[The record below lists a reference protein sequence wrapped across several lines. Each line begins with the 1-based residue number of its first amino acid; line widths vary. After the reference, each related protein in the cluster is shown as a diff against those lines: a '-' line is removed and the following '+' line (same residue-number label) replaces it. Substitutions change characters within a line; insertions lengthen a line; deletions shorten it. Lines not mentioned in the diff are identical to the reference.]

1 MQETEVIYEVLVD
14 SLPLT
19 LAVWALNY
27 FGCFGEKLQY
37 IVL

>member
-1 MQETEVIYEVLVD
+1 MQETEVIYEVLAA

-19 LAVWALNY
+19 PAVWALNY